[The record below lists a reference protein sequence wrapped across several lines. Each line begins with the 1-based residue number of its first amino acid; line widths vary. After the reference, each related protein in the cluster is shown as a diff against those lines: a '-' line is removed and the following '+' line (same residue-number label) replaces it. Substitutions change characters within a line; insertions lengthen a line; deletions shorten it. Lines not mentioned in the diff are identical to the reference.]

1 MLSAESAAVIAGTS
15 DRFSSIRA
23 EKGCLYVVS
32 TPIGNLEEISFRAL
46 ATLKSSDVIYCE
58 DTRRTGILMKSYG
71 ISAKLISYYSF
82 VESRKTDR
90 VIDMLKQ
97 GFTCSLVSDAG
108 TPCISDPGSMLIR
121 RCIDEGIEVRTIP
134 GSSSVI
140 HALVISG
147 FETGDFY
154 FRGFL
159 PQKKGRSGALR
170 ELAEIRSLIVIM
182 ESPYRVRKTLKELHE
197 YFGNREASVCREMTK
212 KFEQTLR
219 GPLKD
224 LSAMQFQEKG
234 EFVLIINNR
243 A

>member
-1 MLSAESAAVIAGTS
+1 MSSAESAAANTGIAESFAG
-15 DRFSSIRA
+15 IRA

-32 TPIGNLEEISFRAL
+32 TPIGNLEEISYRAL
-46 ATLKSSDVIYCE
+46 AILGSSDVIYCE

-71 ISAKLISYYSF
+71 ISAKLISYYSV
-82 VESRKTDR
+82 VESKKTDR
-90 VIDMLKQ
+90 VIETIKQ
-97 GFTCSLVSDAG
+97 GLTCSLVSDAG

-121 RCIDEGIEVRTIP
+121 RCIDEGIGVKTIP

-140 HALVISG
+140 HALVVSG
-147 FETGDFY
+147 FETGDFH

-159 PQKKGRSGALR
+159 PQKKGRTGAIK

-182 ESPYRVRKTLKELHE
+182 ESPYRIRKTLRELLEHL
-197 YFGNREASVCREMTK
+197 GNKDASVSREMSK

-224 LSAMQFQEKG
+224 LSVMQFPEKG

-243 A
+243 